1 MKITTFLKEE
11 RIFFIEAT
19 TKVEAIEEII
29 ENLHRKKVIKKKN
42 SILSKV
48 LEREKLGSTGIG
60 KGVAIP
66 HCKIKDIKEPIV
78 AAGVNKK
85 GIDFDSND
93 KKPAYLVILVIS
105 PTNKPTLHLQILAAA
120 AHLAQK
126 SDLFMKK
133 IRNSTEE
140 SEIFKILKE
149 AEFSD

>member
-1 MKITTFLKEE
+1 MKITTFLNEE

-19 TKVEAIEEII
+19 TKAEAIEEII
-29 ENLHRKKVIKKKN
+29 ENLQRKKIIKKKDF
-42 SILSKV
+42 IFSKV

-93 KKPAYLVILVIS
+93 KKPTYLIISVIS
-105 PTNKPTLHLQILAAA
+105 PTNKPTLHLQI
-120 AHLAQK
+120 
-126 SDLFMKK
+126 
-133 IRNSTEE
+133 
-140 SEIFKILKE
+140 
-149 AEFSD
+149 

>member
-1 MKITTFLKEE
+1 MKITNFLKEE

-19 TKVEAIEEII
+19 AKVEAIEEII
-29 ENLHRKKVIKKKN
+29 ENLHRKKIIRKKDF
-42 SILSKV
+42 ILSKV
-48 LEREKLGSTGIG
+48 LDREKLGSTGIG

-93 KKPAYLVILVIS
+93 KKPTYLVILVIS

-133 IRNSTEE
+133 IRNSTDE
-140 SEIFKILKE
+140 SEILKILKE
-149 AEFSD
+149 AELSD